1 MVRRISILK
10 RALALSGLVVLL
22 PLLSSQSMS
31 QEITKKEIVASEK
44 AELTSLYEPREYVGS
59 NKIPLKYRLLKPLN
73 YRPGKKYPLVL
84 FLHGAGERG
93 DDNLVT
99 LKHGAKDFA
108 DAKRREDFPCY
119 VVVPQCPKEQKW
131 SNVDWSKESSDHPA
145 SASDSLQTTKELLD
159 DMVEN
164 AGIDKNRIYI
174 TGLSMGGYGTWDA
187 ITRYEGFFAAA
198 APICGG
204 GDPKR
209 VSTFRRLPIWCFHGD
224 EDKSVKVIRSRE
236 MVDALKAVGSPIKYT
251 EYPGVGHD
259 SWTATYS
266 NPDFYQ
272 WLFAQQKTD
281 NQ

>member
-1 MVRRISILK
+1 MMRHIPTLEG
-10 RALALSGLVVLL
+10 ALMAFGLVVSLS
-22 PLLSSQSMS
+22 LLSSQAMS
-31 QEITKKEIVASEK
+31 QESKEKETDEK
-44 AELTSLYEPREYVGS
+44 EKDELTRIYEPREFVGS

-93 DDNLVT
+93 DDNLIT

-108 DAKRREDFPCY
+108 VAKRREEFPCY
-119 VVVPQCPKEQKW
+119 VLVPQCPKDQKW
-131 SNVDWSKESSDHPA
+131 SNVDWSKESSAQPEA
-145 SASDSLQTTKELLD
+145 ASDSMLTTKELLD

-164 AGIDKNRIYI
+164 AGIDKHRIYI

-187 ITRYEGFFAAA
+187 IARYEGFFAAA

-204 GDPKR
+204 GDPKL
-209 VSTFRRLPIWCFHGD
+209 VSKFKKLPIWCFHGD
-224 EDKSVKVIRSRE
+224 EDKSVKVVRSRE
-236 MVDALKAVGSPIKYT
+236 MVDALKAIGSPIKYT

-259 SWTATYS
+259 SWTATFA

-281 NQ
+281 N